1 MESDSSLYRSFGGM
15 DACRRLSETFY
26 RRAQRDP
33 VLGPLFPSLHCAVE
47 SFTVYLAQLLG
58 GPSDYSKRRWSL
70 SLREAHL
77 RFKIGPEER
86 DAWLKN
92 MRNALDQMESPEPL
106 RDALQGFFERS
117 SAGLVNRGEARPTGA
132 IPTELA
138 RQWNVHA
145 AIEEIVATVR
155 KGDAGGAVAMAES
168 PILQEHF
175 ERDRAALLSL
185 LALMSGSG
193 MHDYVRRRLL
203 ADPALARESYTGG
216 RTLLHGAAGAGSVE
230 VVELLLTLG
239 ADPNAIDQA
248 GHAPLYGVGNGCG
261 VPGGGEL
268 VRALARAG
276 ANLDAQDGVKHCT
289 ALHMAARR
297 GNVEVAEALLDCGAN
312 LEARDSKGETPL
324 RRAVNCGKISL
335 VTLLL
340 ERGADPCTRA
350 TGGRT
355 PFEAARQPAMKALL
369 ESYRR

>member
-1 MESDSSLYRSFGGM
+1 MQSDSTLYQSFGGM

-26 RRAQRDP
+26 GRAQRDP
-33 VLGPLFPSLHCAVE
+33 VLRPLFPSLHCAVE

-77 RFKIGPEER
+77 RFKIGPKER
-86 DAWLKN
+86 AAWLKN
-92 MRNALDQMESPEPL
+92 MRSALDQMETPERL

-117 SAGLVNRGEARPTGA
+117 SAGLVNRGEAQLTGA

-138 RQWNVHA
+138 RQWDVHA
-145 AIEEIVATVR
+145 AIEDIVATVR
-155 KGDAGGAVAMAES
+155 NGDADRAVVMAES
-168 PILQEHF
+168 PILVEHF

-203 ADPALARESYTGG
+203 ADPALARESYTRG

-239 ADPNAIDQA
+239 ADPDAIDQA
-248 GHAPLYGVGNGCG
+248 GHAPLYCVGNECSA
-261 VPGGGEL
+261 PGGGEV

-276 ANLDAQDGVKHCT
+276 ANLDARDGVKHCT

-312 LEARDSKGETPL
+312 LEAHDSKGETPL
-324 RRAVNCGKISL
+324 RRAVNCSKISL
-335 VTLLL
+335 VALLL
-340 ERGADPCTRA
+340 KRGADPDTRA

-355 PFEAARQPAMKALL
+355 TFEAARQPAIKALL